1 MPALSNEIGEFLLRV
16 KDSLRYGQDSG
27 SRASATLASTAGSG
41 LLSLKVNDRGA
52 DGNDWTYTVTV
63 PSGTAALAVSATG
76 TAITIALAVSSGTAT
91 AANTLNAIAAAVNAA
106 IPQVTA
112 TVVSGGTLTRTTA
125 ISATAFTGGADP
137 NTDVDTAPIGA
148 GYLRAQ
154 DLATALELL
163 QESTNSGELT
173 ATGGS
178 TTTAVVS
185 SVTANAYVGAT
196 VTFESDTTTA
206 ALRGVSATVRS
217 NNGTTFTFTSTLPAA
232 VASSDTFRVV
242 STFLDDSI
250 DLLRGSSVRADA
262 PPANVYG
269 FNRTVVDVLQ
279 RMQEQLAGSS
289 LPNRSVSR
297 PGLVT
302 GAGSTTTA
310 VVSADTMQ
318 IDAFKGMYLTVGG
331 ATRRIVNND
340 ETTLYLDKAL
350 GSAPSA
356 STSFSIFL
364 KTVDSNV
371 FPGRF
376 HNVHPGGH
384 PDAAFLAY
392 LLDTVQNTVEAFVLP
407 A

>member
-52 DGNDWTYTVTV
+52 AGNDWTYTVTV
-63 PSGTAALAVSATG
+63 PGGTSALAVSASG
-76 TAITIALAVSSGTAT
+76 TDITIALAVSAGVAT

-112 TVVSGGTLTRTTA
+112 TVVSGGTLTRT
-125 ISATAFTGGADP
+125 SAVSLTSFAGGADP
-137 NTDVDTAPIGA
+137 ATDVDTAPVGA

-178 TTTAVVS
+178 TTTAVVA
-185 SVTANAYVGAT
+185 SVTANAYVGAE
-196 VTFESDTTTA
+196 VTFEADTTTV
-206 ALRGVSATVRS
+206 ALRGVTATVVS
-217 NNGTTFTFTSTLPAA
+217 NNGTTFTFAETLPGT
-232 VASSDTFRVV
+232 VASGDTFRVR
-242 STFLDDSI
+242 SAFLDDAI
-250 DLLRGSSVRADA
+250 ALLRGSSVRADA

-269 FNRTVVDVLQ
+269 FSRTVVDVLQ
-279 RMQEQLAGSS
+279 RMQEQLAGSA

-302 GAGSTTTA
+302 GSGSTTTA
-310 VVSADTMQ
+310 VVSADAMRPDQ
-318 IDAFKGMYLTVGG
+318 FKGMYLTISG
-331 ATRRIVNND
+331 ATRRIVSNN
-340 ETTLYLDKAL
+340 ETTLFLDKAL
-350 GSAPSA
+350 SGAPSA

-364 KTVDSNV
+364 KTVDANV

-376 HNVHPGGH
+376 HNVHPAGH

-407 A
+407 S